1 MKGKVVYMKGLRI
14 NFLLKFVIDNLDY
27 SWPKD
32 ACIRLVP
39 TVIFLLEFPLDIWF
53 KEEKKSFVNPILTV
67 SSTYAKC
74 KML

>member
-14 NFLLKFVIDNLDY
+14 NFLLEFVIDILDY
-27 SWPKD
+27 SWSKD

-53 KEEKKSFVNPILTV
+53 KEEKNILCESYLDSFEYL
-67 SSTYAKC
+67 C
-74 KML
+74 QM

>member
-53 KEEKKSFVNPILTV
+53 KEEKKILCESYLDSFEYL
-67 SSTYAKC
+67 C
-74 KML
+74 QM